1 MVPISCV
8 ILPLRQNHDIS
19 FPIPPKQLHGLSE
32 WHPERYLLTKSYR
45 SNAAAK
51 ITQRPIRSG
60 TLPRCGKKK
69 WFESVHV
76 SLTLIQGRIKD
87 FYCGRRRMWGGKR
100 GHQKLRKLG
109 VQKGVEE
116 IMSRR
121 IQQGPLF
128 MQVVL
133 ATSFVT
139 EPKRAFF
146 LLCDQYI
153 NTAKQCQTVHQFFPI
168 EWSELI
174 KAILY

>member
-1 MVPISCV
+1 MIYPSHFHLNNCMVY
-8 ILPLRQNHDIS
+8 LNDTLRDIS
-19 FPIPPKQLHGLSE
+19 WPNATAETLQPRSHKGRSARGRFPDV
-32 WHPERYLLTKSYR
+32 
-45 SNAAAK
+45 
-51 ITQRPIRSG
+51 
-60 TLPRCGKKK
+60 GKKK
-69 WFESVHV
+69 KMIRKCTRF
-76 SLTLIQGRIKD
+76 IQGWIKA

-139 EPKRAFF
+139 EPKRAFS

-174 KAILY
+174 KPILY

>member
-1 MVPISCV
+1 MTPWEISPDQK
-8 ILPLRQNHDIS
+8 LPLKCCGQDH
-19 FPIPPKQLHGLSE
+19 
-32 WHPERYLLTKSYR
+32 TKANPLGDAS
-45 SNAAAK
+45 
-51 ITQRPIRSG
+51 PMWE
-60 TLPRCGKKK
+60 KKK

>member
-1 MVPISCV
+1 MIYPSQFHLNNCMVC
-8 ILPLRQNHDIS
+8 LNDTLRDIS
-19 FPIPPKQLHGLSE
+19 WPKATAQTLRPRSHKGQSARGRFPDV
-32 WHPERYLLTKSYR
+32 
-45 SNAAAK
+45 
-51 ITQRPIRSG
+51 
-60 TLPRCGKKK
+60 GKKK

>member
-1 MVPISCV
+1 MIYPSHFHLNNCMVY
-8 ILPLRQNHDIS
+8 LNDTLRDIS
-19 FPIPPKQLHGLSE
+19 WPNATAETLRPRSHKGQSARGRFPDV
-32 WHPERYLLTKSYR
+32 
-45 SNAAAK
+45 
-51 ITQRPIRSG
+51 
-60 TLPRCGKKK
+60 GKKK